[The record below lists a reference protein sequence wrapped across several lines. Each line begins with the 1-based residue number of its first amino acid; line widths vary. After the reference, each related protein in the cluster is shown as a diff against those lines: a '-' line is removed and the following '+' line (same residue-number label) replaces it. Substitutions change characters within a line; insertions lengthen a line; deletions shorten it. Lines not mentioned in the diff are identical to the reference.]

1 MLCSGDI
8 ESRDRFYRTIGLTT
22 SNRDTLRG
30 EKIHEAFAQIKA
42 SVFFGDKLRFRPLSE
57 RHRESLATLG
67 KEAEKLVPT
76 IESAVLFAGVKY
88 QPLTVGACYGR
99 LTLIH
104 NTNNA
109 LQQKEEREKNAEG
122 EKEPTKTKSKKNRKG
137 EDEGEEDED
146 AQVFKCGWNDIL
158 LCEDVPNDIPVVA
171 GLITGQLQT
180 PLCHVALLCSNRWT
194 PNMGLIE
201 AWKDPRLTPLIGKW
215 VRLTVD
221 MQDFTIE
228 EVTEEETRQWQ
239 REKIRA
245 LREGANIELPCNVEV
260 SLSFSLPLSLFLFL
274 VTLLCLSFFPLFLS
288 FSFSL
293 FLFLCFSLSY
303 FFLSLFFS
311 LFLSSSLPLFLSFRF
326 EIHSF
331 DFKRTSVGWSPLNSF
346 KQKIKR

>member
-1 MLCSGDI
+1 M
-8 ESRDRFYRTIGLTT
+8 
-22 SNRDTLRG
+22 RG
-30 EKIHEAFAQIKA
+30 EKIHEAFEQIKA

-67 KEAEKLVPT
+67 KDAEKLVPT
-76 IESAVLFAGVKY
+76 IESAVLFAAVKY
-88 QPLTVGACYGR
+88 QPLTVGTCYGC
-99 LTLIH
+99 LTLIR

-109 LQQKEEREKNAEG
+109 LQQHQKEEREKKAEG
-122 EKEPTKTKSKKNRKG
+122 EKEPTKKKSKKNRKG

>member
-1 MLCSGDI
+1 M
-8 ESRDRFYRTIGLTT
+8 
-22 SNRDTLRG
+22 RG
-30 EKIHEAFAQIKA
+30 EKIHEAFEQIKA

-67 KEAEKLVPT
+67 KDAEKLVPT
-76 IESAVLFAGVKY
+76 IESAVLFAAVKY
-88 QPLTVGACYGR
+88 QPLTVGTCYGC
-99 LTLIH
+99 LTLIR

-109 LQQKEEREKNAEG
+109 LQQHQKEEREKKAEG
-122 EKEPTKTKSKKNRKG
+122 EKEPTKKKSKKNRKG

-245 LREGANIELPCNVEV
+245 LREGADIELPCNVEV
-260 SLSFSLPLSLFLFL
+260 FKLILFSFAFFFFFSFFFSFFLF
-274 VTLLCLSFFPLFLS
+274 FFS
-288 FSFSL
+288 FSFSF
-293 FLFLCFSLSY
+293 FLFLSLSV
-303 FFLSLFFS
+303 FFFTHLI
-311 LFLSSSLPLFLSFRF
+311 PKGR
-326 EIHSF
+326 
-331 DFKRTSVGWSPLNSF
+331 GWASHL
-346 KQKIKR
+346 